1 MCIRDRHTPR
11 GIAEI
16 ARSSLQ
22 VRSAVRRLEP
32 DLVHANTTRAA
43 LLAVLGR
50 RRGGPP
56 VLAHIRDWAPEGR
69 FPRLVL
75 GLVAA
80 RADLIVANSA
90 FVAAQ
95 FEGMVTR
102 APVRVLHNPVDLARF
117 DPARGDGAAVRREA
131 AVPAEATVLSVVAQL
146 TPWKGQDDAVRAL
159 AGLVAAGQHAVLL
172 LAGSAKFAGEGT
184 QFDNVG
190 FERRLHELAVELGVA
205 DRVRFL
211 GERDDVPAIL
221 AASDLLLVPS
231 WREAFG
237 RIVVEGMAMGVA
249 VVATESGGPAE
260 IVHPGEGLLLPPRRP
275 DLWAE
280 ALLPLVADPGRR
292 GGSNNPSPG

>member
-1 MCIRDRHTPR
+1 MLTGRDQSGEGSHGVVLALPWSQL
-11 GIAEI
+11 GDHGEH
-16 ARSSLQ
+16 
-22 VRSAVRRLEP
+22 RRL
-32 DLVHANTTRAA
+32 
-43 LLAVLGR
+43 
-50 RRGGPP
+50 
-56 VLAHIRDWAPEGR
+56 
-69 FPRLVL
+69 
-75 GLVAA
+75 
-80 RADLIVANSA
+80 
-90 FVAAQ
+90 
-95 FEGMVTR
+95 
-102 APVRVLHNPVDLARF
+102 
-117 DPARGDGAAVRREA
+117 RREA

-249 VVATESGGPAE
+249 VVATE
-260 IVHPGEGLLLPPRRP
+260 
-275 DLWAE
+275 
-280 ALLPLVADPGRR
+280 
-292 GGSNNPSPG
+292 